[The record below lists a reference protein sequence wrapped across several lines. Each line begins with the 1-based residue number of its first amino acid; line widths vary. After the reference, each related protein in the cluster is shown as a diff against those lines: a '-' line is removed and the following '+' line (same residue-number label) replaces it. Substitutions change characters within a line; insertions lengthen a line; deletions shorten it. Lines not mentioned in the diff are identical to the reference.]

1 MTRIEPVVA
10 PDAPLD
16 ALHLCLPDEHAM
28 VRLAGVLA
36 AALTGT
42 EYVALYGPLGAGKTT
57 LARALL
63 RAAGHSGPVR
73 SPTFTL
79 VEPYELRAFT
89 VLHLDLYRLAAAE
102 ELEWLGVRDQFGDV
116 VLLIEWPERGE
127 GWLPAADIELRL
139 DFSQATTGADV
150 NDGRSLIA
158 RAHSPQGAAVLAQL
172 KQATDG
178 TAPELAG

>member
-1 MTRIEPVVA
+1 MTRSERSTA
-10 PDAPLD
+10 ADTQQN
-16 ALHLCLPDEHAM
+16 ALCLRLPDELSM
-28 VRLAGVLA
+28 VQLGRALA

-79 VEPYELRAFT
+79 VEPYELQAFT

-102 ELEWLGVRDQFGDV
+102 ELEWLGVRDRFGDV
-116 VLLIEWPERGE
+116 VLLVEWPERGD
-127 GWLPAADIELRL
+127 GWLPLADLELRL
-139 DFSQATTGADV
+139 DFDQSTAGVDEG
-150 NDGRSLIA
+150 DGRVLIA
-158 RAHSPQGAAVLAQL
+158 RARSPEGQAILAKL
-172 KQATDG
+172 MLATDR
-178 TAPELAG
+178 TAAQSAG